1 MGILSKDRSSMLVIT
16 VSGQA
21 QHGKDSAAKIIEEK
35 IKSSGKPITIHMADY
50 LKFICKTYFGWD
62 GNKDE
67 KGRHILQYVGTD
79 KVRKIFPNF
88 WVDAV
93 MNFIKAFGDD
103 FDYVLI
109 PDCRFPNE
117 IEIFRNNGYE
127 VVALHITRTNFE
139 NCLTQEQRN
148 QPSERAMDGFIFDD
162 CICSESGLDNLEI
175 EVDKFIKKYKN
186 IYW

>member
-1 MGILSKDRSSMLVIT
+1 MLIIT
-16 VSGQA
+16 ISGQA
-21 QHGKDSAAKIIEEK
+21 QHGKDSTAKIIQEK
-35 IKSSGKPITIHMADY
+35 IEVNGNTLIIHMADY
-50 LKFICKTYFGWD
+50 LKFICKTYFNWD

-67 KGRHILQYVGTD
+67 KGRHLLQYVGTD

-103 FDYVLI
+103 FGYILI

-117 IEIFRNNGYE
+117 VEIFRKNGYQ
-127 VVALHITRTNFE
+127 VLAINVKRLNYE
-139 NCLTQEQRN
+139 NCLTPEQRAH
-148 QPSERAMDGFIFDD
+148 PSECAMKDFDFD
-162 CICSESGLDNLEI
+162 YCIESESGIDNLSI
-175 EVDKFIKKYKN
+175 EVDKLLNKYKN

>member
-1 MGILSKDRSSMLVIT
+1 MLIIT
-16 VSGQA
+16 ISGQA
-21 QHGKDSAAKIIEEK
+21 QHGKDSTAKIVQEK
-35 IKSSGKPITIHMADY
+35 IEVNGNTLIVHMADY
-50 LKFICKTYFGWD
+50 LKFICKTYFNWD

-67 KGRHILQYVGTD
+67 KGRHLLQYVGTD

-103 FDYVLI
+103 FGYILI

-117 IEIFRNNGYE
+117 VEIFRKHGYQ
-127 VVALHITRTNFE
+127 VLAINVKRLNYE
-139 NCLTQEQRN
+139 NCLTPEQRAH
-148 QPSERAMDGFIFDD
+148 PSECSMKDFNFDY
-162 CICSESGLDNLEI
+162 CIESESGIDNLSV
-175 EVDKFIKKYKN
+175 EVDKLLDKYKN

>member
-1 MGILSKDRSSMLVIT
+1 MLIIT
-16 VSGQA
+16 ISGQA
-21 QHGKDSAAKIIEEK
+21 QHGKDSTAKIIQEK
-35 IKSSGKPITIHMADY
+35 IEVNANTLIVHMADY
-50 LKFICKTYFGWD
+50 LKFICRTYFNWD

-67 KGRHILQYVGTD
+67 KGRHLLQYVGTD

-103 FDYVLI
+103 FGYILI

-117 IEIFRNNGYE
+117 VEIFRNNGYQ
-127 VVALHITRTNFE
+127 VLAINVKRLNYE
-139 NCLTQEQRN
+139 NCLTPEQRAH
-148 QPSERAMDGFIFDD
+148 PSECSMKDFPFDY
-162 CICSESGLDNLEI
+162 CIESESGIDNLSI
-175 EVDKFIKKYKN
+175 EVDKLLDKYKN